1 MHERSEAMDDFLTVS
16 MIAELLGVTKIT
28 VQRWLREGKIDG
40 KKFGKSWRVSKEE
53 LKKILP
59 DEK

>member
-1 MHERSEAMDDFLTVS
+1 MDDFLTVS